1 LLKSSQIK
9 NPVNRKKGA
18 KKMKVLQRTEKR
30 SKKGELMWSV
40 KLDDNRIYDAYKMA
54 DDYELRTKGAYSWAV
69 PIEGSGGGT
78 SGNREDAQ
86 KDRNTSIE
94 RQNACRHTATLVAA
108 FIQARPTLT
117 SKEVDALV
125 SHYFSIWHGLIKD
138 GQVGE

>member
-18 KKMKVLQRTEKR
+18 KKMKVLQRTEKQ